1 MWFYFSVILFVIFW
15 LSLPYCLCSSCHAKL
30 FTIKFHV
37 KSQSYLL
44 SNFWPRCLRGDNTNT
59 INMLMC
65 LCFVNPEFLLC
76 IPFIKKL
83 AIVSDLIFCLYTQD
97 ILLNLS
103 SNVSDLTQHFE
114 IRIQLNT
121 SHVPVHEIIPCHR
134 MLRVLGNYGLSSLYS
149 PVAITIII
157 CGFLAFLSFWGL
169 IRKDPGVLIQ
179 FVNSVDGGVSVTLA
193 WLFYIMRSLLYR
205 LLGIT

>member
-1 MWFYFSVILFVIFW
+1 
-15 LSLPYCLCSSCHAKL
+15 
-30 FTIKFHV
+30 
-37 KSQSYLL
+37 
-44 SNFWPRCLRGDNTNT
+44 
-59 INMLMC
+59 MLMC

-114 IRIQLNT
+114 IRIQLNR

-157 CGFLAFLSFWGL
+157 CGFLAFLSFCGL

-193 WLFYIMRSLLYR
+193 
-205 LLGIT
+205 